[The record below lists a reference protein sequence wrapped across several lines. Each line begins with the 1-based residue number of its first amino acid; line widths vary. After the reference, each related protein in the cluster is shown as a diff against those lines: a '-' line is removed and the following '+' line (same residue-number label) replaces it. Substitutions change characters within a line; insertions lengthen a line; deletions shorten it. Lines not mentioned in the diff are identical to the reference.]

1 MGCKNCRCNF
11 DNAFCKVYNSPQSR
25 DGSRIISLSEKKSNY
40 KLHNDSG
47 LCISRYHID
56 GGLCDSMD
64 HEKCDYGIFT
74 DLNELFLIELKGR
87 NINHAIEQIDHTID
101 FLKLPTKFRGMKVK
115 ARIVATKAPTPD
127 MMSTKR
133 LSLEKKLKSLGGNL
147 LIKTIKYEEHI

>member
-11 DNAFCKVYNSPQSR
+11 DNAFCKVYKSPQSR
-25 DGSRIISLSEKKSNY
+25 GGSRIISLSEKKSNY

-47 LCISRYHID
+47 LCVSKYHID
-56 GGLCDSMD
+56 GGLCDSMN

-101 FLKLPTKFRGMKVK
+101 FLKLSTKFRGMKVK

-127 MMSTKR
+127 MMSTNR

>member
-1 MGCKNCRCNF
+1 
-11 DNAFCKVYNSPQSR
+11 
-25 DGSRIISLSEKKSNY
+25 
-40 KLHNDSG
+40 
-47 LCISRYHID
+47 
-56 GGLCDSMD
+56 MD

-74 DLNELFLIELKGR
+74 GLNELFLIELKGR

-101 FLKLPTKFRGMKVK
+101 FLRLPTKFRGMKVK

-133 LSLEKKLKSLGGNL
+133 LSLVKKLKSLGGDL